1 MSVTAETKWSDMGGM
16 MLPRIISVDDH
27 VVEQPNLWLERLPQ
41 SWKAEAPR
49 VERVKGR
56 VRRGERTVTFEETGD
71 GEWADC
77 WRYDGKLLP
86 LTSGHVAACLAGA
99 GSDPDALNEFR
110 PVVYDEFRP
119 GITDSVARLADM
131 DANHV
136 EASLCFP
143 TFPRF
148 CGQTFLEGSDHEL
161 GYACVQAYND
171 WMIEEWCGGPARGR
185 LIPLTLIPLWDA
197 LLAAKEVERCAA
209 RGSHAI
215 CFSEGP
221 AALGLPSIHSGYW
234 DPLWAACQETDTVV
248 NMHIG
253 SSSTVR
259 RTSTD
264 APRLVPLAITF
275 EGSCRAL
282 ADWLSSGILER
293 YPSVRIALSEGQ
305 VGWMPYVLERL
316 DNAWAR
322 IRRYGDEG
330 AKLTPDPP
338 SSYVPG
344 RVFGCIFD
352 DQAGLALRDRVGM
365 GQIMIE
371 TDYPHGDS
379 TWPRSLEVVTSMVQD
394 AGLNADETA
403 ALVRGNAIRCYGLDR
418 YFGLE
423 V

>member
-1 MSVTAETKWSDMGGM
+1 M
-16 MLPRIISVDDH
+16 MLPKLVSVDDH
-27 VVEQPNLWLERLPQ
+27 VVEPPDLWLKHLPQ
-41 SWKAEAPR
+41 SRKADAPR
-49 VERVKGR
+49 VVRVKGR
-56 VRRGERTVTFEETGD
+56 VRGGERTVTFEESGEGD
-71 GEWADC
+71 WADC

-86 LTSGHVAACLAGA
+86 ITSGMVAACLEVTD
-99 GSDPDALNEFR
+99 SNPDALNEFR
-110 PVVYDEFRP
+110 PVMYDEFRP
-119 GITDSVARLADM
+119 GITDPVARLADM

-148 CGQTFLEGSDHEL
+148 CGQTFLEGSDHDL
-161 GYACVQAYND
+161 DYACVQAYND
-171 WMIEEWCGGPARGR
+171 WMIDEWCAGPAYGR

-197 LLAAKEVERCAA
+197 FLAAKEVKRCAA

-221 AALGLPSIHSGYW
+221 AALDLPSIHSGYW

-253 SSSTVR
+253 SSSTAR

-275 EGSCRAL
+275 EGACRAMV
-282 ADWLSSGILER
+282 DWLTSGVLER
-293 YPSVRIALSEGQ
+293 YPSLRIVLSEGQ

-316 DNAWAR
+316 DNAWTR
-322 IRRYGDEG
+322 TRQYGGEAAG
-330 AKLTPDPP
+330 LTPHPP

-352 DQAGLALRDRVGM
+352 DQTGLALRDRVGM
-365 GQIMIE
+365 NQIMIE

-379 TWPRSLEVVTSMVQD
+379 TWPRSLEVVTAMVQD
-394 AGLNADETA
+394 AGLSADETA
-403 ALVRGNAIRCYGLDR
+403 ALVRANAIRCYGLDR
-418 YFGLE
+418 YFGVE